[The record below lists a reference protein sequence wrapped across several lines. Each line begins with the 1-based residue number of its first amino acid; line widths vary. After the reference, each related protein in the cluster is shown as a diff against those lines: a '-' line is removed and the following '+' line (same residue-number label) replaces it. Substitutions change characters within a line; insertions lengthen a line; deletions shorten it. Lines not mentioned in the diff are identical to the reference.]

1 MAKKK
6 VKVEDAAAGKRERK
20 STTVKKRTTKKKVT
34 KKKAAKKKVVKRKV
48 VTQAEKDA
56 AKKKR
61 VAQARKKRKAETI
74 AAEKKARKK
83 FRRQAKKGFGTRSAA
98 TKKIA
103 KKIGWAAARRVA
115 GTALATATGPVGW
128 AAVAALTAYELG
140 KMANKKPK
148 PTPTPKKVRVIERNK
163 PTGGG
168 SIGRTSMKDFKPKSK
183 VETTKKK
190 LKTSRYD
197 PRKANRAGRK
207 FGQRKAGGII
217 KKMKGGGRI
226 KYI

>member
-6 VKVEDAAAGKRERK
+6 PTITKEDAALAAK
-20 STTVKKRTTKKKVT
+20 KKRAAAKKKR
-34 KKKAAKKKVVKRKV
+34 AAKKKVATKKV
-48 VTQAEKDA
+48 ATKKVATKKVATKKVATKKITTTKAGKDA
-56 AKKKR
+56 AKM
-61 VAQARKKRKAETI
+61 
-74 AAEKKARKK
+74 
-83 FRRQAKKGFGTRSAA
+83 AKKKA

-128 AAVAALTAYELG
+128 AALGAYTAYELG
-140 KMANKKPK
+140 KMAGVGGKKPK
-148 PTPTPKKVRVIERNK
+148 PTPTPKKVKVIERNK

-190 LKTSRYD
+190 STTSRYD